1 MQQDVASEGTRI
13 SSLGTRSQLSDP
25 WTSATVSQTVNRS
38 AATDP
43 WTMATN
49 NIESSESEPA
59 NEEQDGGGVVGSDC
73 EVFGNKHDEVK

>member
-25 WTSATVSQTVNRS
+25 WTSATVNRRK
-38 AATDP
+38 ATDP
-43 WTMATN
+43 WAMATN
-49 NIESSESEPA
+49 NSESSESEPA